1 MYPLKLFPLVVII
14 ESNNSNFN
22 SMIESKGKI
31 MVKSDKRKEKKQ
43 KNPCNCGVGKRL
55 KAMRTRNGHTVR
67 YIAGILNLE
76 EDSYRRIE
84 YGINS
89 LSADKANI
97 LHKKLGYDLNYIIGG
112 TSMSVEQEY
121 AAASDSRVIQMLS
134 EVIQQLDAIEKKLEG
149 TCRGDCGNKNF

>member
-1 MYPLKLFPLVVII
+1 MK
-14 ESNNSNFN
+14 
-22 SMIESKGKI
+22 ESKGI
-31 MVKSDKRKEKKQ
+31 DMAKSEKRKEKQ

-55 KAMRTRNGHTVR
+55 RTMRIRNGHTVR

-76 EDSYRRIE
+76 EDSYRCIE

-112 TSMSVEQEY
+112 TSLSVEQEY
-121 AAASDSRVIQMLS
+121 AASSDGRVIHMLS
-134 EVIQQLDAIEKKLEG
+134 EVISQLEAIEKKMEK
-149 TCRGDCGNKNF
+149 TCGEDSGNRNN

>member
-1 MYPLKLFPLVVII
+1 MK
-14 ESNNSNFN
+14 
-22 SMIESKGKI
+22 ESKGI
-31 MVKSDKRKEKKQ
+31 VMAKSDKRKEKKQ

-55 KAMRTRNGHTVR
+55 KTIRIRNGHTVR

-97 LHKKLGYDLNYIIGG
+97 LHRKLGYDLNYIIGG

-121 AAASDSRVIQMLS
+121 AAASDSRVIHMLS
-134 EVIQQLDAIEKKLEG
+134 EVIHQLDAIEKKVDG
-149 TCRGDCGNKNF
+149 TCREDCGKINN

>member
-1 MYPLKLFPLVVII
+1 
-14 ESNNSNFN
+14 
-22 SMIESKGKI
+22 
-31 MVKSDKRKEKKQ
+31 MVKSDKNREKRQ

-55 KAMRTRNGHTVR
+55 RRIRTENGHTVR
-67 YIAGILNLE
+67 YIAETLNLE

-97 LHKKLGYDLNYIIGG
+97 LHRKLGYDLNYIIGG

-121 AAASDSRVIQMLS
+121 AAASDSRVVYMLS
-134 EVIQQLDAIEKKLEG
+134 EVIRQLNALDKKIGESCG
-149 TCRGDCGNKNF
+149 GDCENKD

>member
-1 MYPLKLFPLVVII
+1 
-14 ESNNSNFN
+14 
-22 SMIESKGKI
+22 
-31 MVKSDKRKEKKQ
+31 MVKSDKNREKRQ

-55 KAMRTRNGHTVR
+55 RRIRTENGHTVR
-67 YIAGILNLE
+67 YIAETLNLE

-97 LHKKLGYDLNYIIGG
+97 LHRKLGYDLNYIIGG

-121 AAASDSRVIQMLS
+121 AAASDSRVVYMLS
-134 EVIQQLDAIEKKLEG
+134 EVIRQLNALDKKIGESCG
-149 TCRGDCGNKNF
+149 GDLNDNNS

>member
-1 MYPLKLFPLVVII
+1 MK
-14 ESNNSNFN
+14 
-22 SMIESKGKI
+22 ESKGI
-31 MVKSDKRKEKKQ
+31 VMAKSDKRKEKKQ

-55 KAMRTRNGHTVR
+55 RTIRTRNGHTVR

-97 LHKKLGYDLNYIIGG
+97 LHRKLGYDLNYIIGG
-112 TSMSVEQEY
+112 TNMSVEQEY
-121 AAASDSRVIQMLS
+121 AAASDSRVIHMLS
-134 EVIQQLDAIEKKLEG
+134 EVIHQLNAIEKKVEKACG
-149 TCRGDCGNKNF
+149 EDCGNRNN